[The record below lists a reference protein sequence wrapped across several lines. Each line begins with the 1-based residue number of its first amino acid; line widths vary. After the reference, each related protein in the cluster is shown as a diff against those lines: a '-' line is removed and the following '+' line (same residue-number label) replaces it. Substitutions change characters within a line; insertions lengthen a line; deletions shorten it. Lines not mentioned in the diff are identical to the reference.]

1 MRYRCLALGLGCA
14 LSILATPVTC
24 SSAGTEVALLR
35 DGRAFVPLRSVA
47 EWMGA
52 EVTYRR
58 GVITATRD
66 TNVLVLAVGRD
77 EASIDGR
84 IRALD
89 APPFRAG
96 STTFVPLRTF
106 ADAFGAR
113 VAYDQQRRTATIRD
127 DGREA
132 EYYAFD
138 HKPGW
143 LPYMGAWFA
152 IQYPAHLSV
161 VEREKSASGSGFDG
175 VSFVAEDA
183 SIELYV
189 FSPQWRGESRWA
201 RPWQG
206 ERELAR
212 SRTADGSRTRTQ
224 FTYHGP
230 AGAYTRRV
238 EQIVDTDSNTNH
250 CFGVRFTDARE
261 PEQVDGLYLRFKNS
275 LEQYAD

>member
-1 MRYRCLALGLGCA
+1 M
-14 LSILATPVTC
+14 
-24 SSAGTEVALLR
+24 ALLR
-35 DGRAFVPLRSVA
+35 EGRAFVPLRSVA

-52 EVTYRR
+52 EVTYRK

-66 TNVLVLAVGRD
+66 TSVLLLAVGRD

-96 STTFVPLRTF
+96 SLTFVPLRTF

-113 VAYDQQRRTATIRD
+113 VAYDAQRRIASIRD
-127 DGREA
+127 GGREA

-152 IQYPAHLSV
+152 VQYPAHLDV
-161 VEREKSASGSGFDG
+161 VEREKSGAGERFDG
-175 VSFVAEDA
+175 VSFLAEDGTL
-183 SIELYV
+183 ELYV

-206 ERELAR
+206 EREMSR
-212 SRTADGSRTRTQ
+212 SRSADGPRTRTQ
-224 FTYHGP
+224 YTYQGP
-230 AGAYTRRV
+230 KGAYTRRF
-238 EQIVDTDSNTNH
+238 EQIVDTESNTNH
-250 CFGVRFTDARE
+250 YFGIRFTDARD
-261 PEQVDGLYLRFKNS
+261 PQQVESIYTRFKDS

>member
-1 MRYRCLALGLGCA
+1 MKHRCFVLGLVSALGLFAAPAARCDG
-14 LSILATPVTC
+14 
-24 SSAGTEVALLR
+24 GTEVALLR
-35 DGRAFVPLRSVA
+35 EGRAFVPLRSVA

-52 EVTYRR
+52 DVSYRR

-89 APPFRAG
+89 APPFMAG
-96 STTFVPLRTF
+96 SITFVPLRTF

-113 VAYDQQRRTATIRD
+113 VVYDPQRRVATIRD
-127 DGREA
+127 DGRQA
-132 EYYAFD
+132 EYSAFD

-143 LPYMGAWFA
+143 LPYLGAWFA
-152 IQYPAHLSV
+152 IQYPAHLGV
-161 VEREKSASGSGFDG
+161 VEREKSASGEGYDG
-175 VSFVAEDA
+175 VSFVAEDQT
-183 SIELYV
+183 IELYV

-206 ERELAR
+206 EREMSR
-212 SRTADGSRTRTQ
+212 SRSADGPRTLTQ
-224 FTYHGP
+224 YIYQGP
-230 AGAYTRRV
+230 KGAYTRRV
-238 EQIVDTDSNTNH
+238 EHIVDAESNTNH
-250 CFGVRFTDARE
+250 YFGVRFTDARD
-261 PEQVDGLYLRFKNS
+261 PQQVESIYTRFKDS

>member
-1 MRYRCLALGLGCA
+1 MRHNCFALGLVSA
-14 LSILATPVTC
+14 LSVLSMTTARC
-24 SSAGTEVALLR
+24 NAGTEVALLR
-35 DGRAFVPLRSVA
+35 EGRTFVPLRSVA

-66 TNVLVLAVGRD
+66 TNVLVLAVGRE

-89 APPFRAG
+89 APPFVAG
-96 STTFVPLRTF
+96 SVTFVPLRTF

-113 VAYDQQRRTATIRD
+113 VDYDPERRVATIRD
-127 DGREA
+127 GGREA
-132 EYYAFD
+132 EYFAFD

-152 IQYPAHLSV
+152 IQYPAHLRV
-161 VEREKSASGSGFDG
+161 VEREKSGSGEGFDG
-175 VSFVAEDA
+175 VSFVAEDETL
-183 SIELYV
+183 ELYV

-206 ERELAR
+206 ERETSR
-212 SRTADGSRTRTQ
+212 SRSVDGARTRTQ
-224 FTYHGP
+224 YTYQGP
-230 AGAYTRRV
+230 KGAYTRRF
-238 EQIVDTDSNTNH
+238 EQIVDSESNTNH
-250 CFGVRFTDARE
+250 YFGVRFSGARD
-261 PEQVDGLYLRFKNS
+261 PQQVEGIYSRFKDS